1 MKRKT
6 EFQEADDDARQI
18 HREVSGEPHVP
29 PLLPQPMA
37 PSQDNTQDVMSSPI
51 ISDDGQGETQENLF
65 AGVDVTPPNSPNSSE
80 FWELTDI
87 PSPPPN
93 SPNPKPMLEIDD
105 EFIGFEGNLPETPEG
120 LEWRALDGSEGSYIL
135 AGVIPK
141 HDSQPS
147 TSHQTPFTALG
158 LPVMMHGLPL
168 RISSPP
174 HCCPSGT
181 DDSQWAADESE
192 SLPDESQLDTQ
203 EYDGGACAIA
213 LRWATDDIK
222 CIHEAAALINE
233 EHAIQA
239 AASQSSAR
247 PLPSMSHSDVVQNI
261 HENAPMAKKPR
272 LSQPPG
278 D

>member
-80 FWELTDI
+80 FLELTDI
-87 PSPPPN
+87 ASPPPN

-158 LPVMMHGLPL
+158 LLSDAL
-168 RISSPP
+168 LITED
-174 HCCPSGT
+174 GT

-203 EYDGGACAIA
+203 EYDGGARAIA

-272 LSQPPG
+272 LSQPLG